1 MRAVPA
7 DAPRRGAEPRPDP
20 VSLVAGIELVA
31 LGGLLLAGALDVF
44 TPTFAVLAPA
54 MAAAVGIIL
63 VVLGLQPSPS
73 GAGRAAPA
81 RAVLRRD
88 PDRRW
93 IGGVCSGVAGALG
106 VDPMVVRIAFV
117 VAGLAGGLG
126 VVVYL
131 VAWFALPAER
141 GEDRPAAA
149 RGVLAVALGVS
160 LLCLAALLAMRGL
173 GIWFGDAIV
182 WPLVLVAGGVALLWR
197 RGRTE
202 PEPDVTVAAAPPERE
217 TRGERISRTG
227 VGAALVVAAGLAFLQ
242 ATGALGA
249 VRDVALATIAVAAV
263 LGVIFAPSIVR
274 LVRSRDA
281 ERAAR
286 VRSQE
291 RAEVAAHLHDS
302 VLQTLALVQQRADDP
317 RAVAQLARRQE
328 RELRRWLAGETNGA
342 GSFARA
348 LETTAEEV
356 ERDHRVVIDTVI
368 VGDAPLDDRTTA
380 LLAAAREAMVN
391 AARYGGGEP
400 VAVYAEAGGG
410 RAEID
415 VRDRGPGFDLA
426 GVPAERRGV
435 RESIIGRMHRHGGTA
450 SIGPAPGGGT
460 EVELAIALGDEVQP

>member
-1 MRAVPA
+1 MPA
-7 DAPRRGAEPRPDP
+7 DAPRRAAEPRPDP

-31 LGGLLLAGALDVF
+31 LGALLLAGALDVF
-44 TPTFAVLAPA
+44 APTFAVLAPA

-63 VVLGLQPSPS
+63 VVLGLQPSSRS
-73 GAGRAAPA
+73 GARATNARAA
-81 RAVLRRD
+81 LRRD

-93 IGGVCSGVAGALG
+93 IGGVCSGIAGALG
-106 VDPMVVRIAFV
+106 VEPMVVRIAFV

-141 GEDRPAAA
+141 GEERPPAA

-173 GIWFGDAIV
+173 GIWFGDAVV
-182 WPLVLVAGGVALLWR
+182 WPLVLVAGGIALLWR

-202 PEPDVTVAAAPPERE
+202 PEPEPEVTIAAPPPVRE

-368 VGDAPLDDRTTA
+368 VGDAPLGDRTTA

-391 AARYGGGEP
+391 AARHGGGEP
-400 VAVYAEAGGG
+400 VAVYAEAGDD

-415 VRDRGPGFDLA
+415 VRDRGPGFDLDD
-426 GVPAERRGV
+426 VPAERRGV
-435 RESIIGRMHRHGGTA
+435 RESIIGRMQRHGGTA
-450 SIGPAPGGGT
+450 TIGPAPGGGT

>member
-1 MRAVPA
+1 MRADGPRPA
-7 DAPRRGAEPRPDP
+7 APPRPDP

-44 TPTFAVLAPA
+44 APTSAVLAPA
-54 MAAAVGIIL
+54 IAAAVGIIL
-63 VVLGLQPSPS
+63 VVLGLQPSPT
-73 GAGRAAPA
+73 GAGRRPTG

-88 PDRRW
+88 ADRRW
-93 IGGVCSGVAGALG
+93 IGGVCAGIAGALG
-106 VDPMVVRIAFV
+106 VEPMVVRVAFV

-141 GEDRPAAA
+141 GGEQPPAA
-149 RGVLAVALGVS
+149 RGILAVALGVS
-160 LLCLAALLAMRGL
+160 LLCLAALLAMRAL
-173 GIWFGDAIV
+173 GVWFGDAIV

-202 PEPDVTVAAAPPERE
+202 PEATVAAAPPERE
-217 TRGERISRTG
+217 SRGERISRTG
-227 VGAALVVAAGLAFLQ
+227 VGAALVVAAGVAFLQ

-328 RELRRWLAGETNGA
+328 RELRRWLAGETNGT
-342 GSFARA
+342 GSLARA
-348 LETTAEEV
+348 LEAAAEEV
-356 ERDHRVVIDTVI
+356 ERDHRVVVDTVI
-368 VGDAPLDDRTTA
+368 VGDAPLDERTAA
-380 LLAAAREAMVN
+380 LLAAAREAIVN
-391 AARYGGGEP
+391 AARHGGGEP
-400 VAVYAEAGGG
+400 VAVYAEAGDG

-415 VRDRGPGFDLA
+415 VRDRGPGFDLDA
-426 GVPAERRGV
+426 VPAERRGV
-435 RESIIGRMHRHGGTA
+435 RESIIGRMERHGGHAT
-450 SIGPAPGGGT
+450 IGPAPGGGT
-460 EVELAIALGDEVQP
+460 EVELSITLPEEAQPR